1 MDKTLSGY
9 LDQVDRRLRPLPAG
23 ERADIILEIRSEI
36 LELEAAGAAPEEIL
50 SRLGEARGL
59 AAAYLGDTISKKPS
73 FSLSR
78 LGAVAAFWGL
88 AGLGGMLVL
97 PFTSVLAVSLLVSG
111 ALIPAAGLAKF
122 LASLA
127 GIDLPFIMFQI
138 GGYMPPPATAFKL
151 SVVAGALLLLAGQ
164 GLWRLTVRLVRLI
177 GQQHRRVADL
187 CGGLWDLEPVCTT
200 CRKIAGASIAR
211 PRTNPA
217 KVYLLLQNLVF

>member
-1 MDKTLSGY
+1 M
-9 LDQVDRRLRPLPAG
+9 DRRLRPLPAG

-138 GGYMPPPATAFKL
+138 GGYMAPPATAFKL

-177 GQQHRRVADL
+177 GQQHRRLAD
-187 CGGLWDLEPVCTT
+187 
-200 CRKIAGASIAR
+200 
-211 PRTNPA
+211 
-217 KVYLLLQNLVF
+217 Q

>member
-36 LELEAAGAAPEEIL
+36 LELEAAAAAPEEYI

-97 PFTSVLAVSLLVSG
+97 PLTSVLAVSLLVSG

-127 GIDLPFIMFQI
+127 RIDLPFIMFQI
-138 GGYMPPPATAFKL
+138 GGYMAPPATAFKL

-177 GQQHRRVADL
+177 GQQHRRLAD
-187 CGGLWDLEPVCTT
+187 
-200 CRKIAGASIAR
+200 
-211 PRTNPA
+211 
-217 KVYLLLQNLVF
+217 Q

>member
-1 MDKTLSGY
+1 MDKTLSDY
-9 LDQVDRRLRPLPAG
+9 LDQVERHLRPLPAG

-50 SRLGEARGL
+50 SRLGDARDL

-88 AGLGGMLVL
+88 AGLGGMFVL

-111 ALIPAAGLAKF
+111 ALVPAAGLAKF

-127 GIDLPFIMFQI
+127 GIDLPFIMFQF

-177 GQQHRRVADL
+177 GRQRRRLD
-187 CGGLWDLEPVCTT
+187 G
-200 CRKIAGASIAR
+200 
-211 PRTNPA
+211 
-217 KVYLLLQNLVF
+217 

>member
-1 MDKTLSGY
+1 M
-9 LDQVDRRLRPLPAG
+9 
-23 ERADIILEIRSEI
+23 
-36 LELEAAGAAPEEIL
+36 
-50 SRLGEARGL
+50 
-59 AAAYLGDTISKKPS
+59 
-73 FSLSR
+73 
-78 LGAVAAFWGL
+78 AAFWGL

-138 GGYMPPPATAFKL
+138 GGYMAPPATAFKL

-177 GQQHRRVADL
+177 GQRRRRLAD
-187 CGGLWDLEPVCTT
+187 
-200 CRKIAGASIAR
+200 
-211 PRTNPA
+211 
-217 KVYLLLQNLVF
+217 Q